1 MKLKPST
8 LFFLLTA
15 LLLGGVVLIAQS
27 QAPSSQQAQQTEPQ
41 NLVAFQE
48 KQVKALTLQTQLRS
62 LKFERDKDGKW
73 QMLEPD
79 RISASDSSI
88 AFLLNQI
95 VTGKSQRSF
104 TAKVSDRETYS
115 FQQPLATIEVTL
127 DNQETHKL
135 VLGGYDFNRSNI
147 YALLDPVA
155 DPKADL
161 EVLLVSP
168 NFENA
173 VSRPLADWKAA
184 PAPKASPSPAL
195 PSPTPSPSAASSPA
209 ASPIVSPSVSPQT
222 VSPSPSA
229 SPSNAAPSAAS
240 PSISPQSTPTS
251 NASP

>member
-48 KQVKALTLQTQLRS
+48 KQVKTLTLQTQLRS

-73 QMLEPD
+73 QVLEPD
-79 RISASDSSI
+79 RALASDSSI

-104 TAKVSDRETYS
+104 TAKASDRETYS
-115 FQQPLATIEVTL
+115 FHQPLATIEVTL

-147 YALLDPVA
+147 YALLDPAA

-161 EVLLVSP
+161 KVLLVSP

-173 VSRPLADWKAA
+173 VSRPLADWKAS
-184 PAPKASPSPAL
+184 PAPKASPSPA
-195 PSPTPSPSAASSPA
+195 SPA
-209 ASPIVSPSVSPQT
+209 ASPSPTNSPSADSSPTASPSPKISPSVSPQT
-222 VSPSPSA
+222 VSPSPSDVSSSA
-229 SPSNAAPSAAS
+229 SPEETPKSSVS
-240 PSISPQSTPTS
+240 P
-251 NASP
+251 

>member
-8 LFFLLTA
+8 LFFLLTT

-73 QMLEPD
+73 QMLGPD
-79 RISASDSSI
+79 RVLASDSSI

-95 VTGKSQRSF
+95 ATGKSQRSF
-104 TAKVSDRETYS
+104 TAKASDRETYS
-115 FQQPLATIEVTL
+115 FHQPLATIEVTL

-135 VLGGYDFNRSNI
+135 ILGGYDFNRSNI
-147 YALLDPVA
+147 YALLDPA
-155 DPKADL
+155 TDPKADL
-161 EVLLVSP
+161 KVLLVSP

-173 VSRPLADWKAA
+173 VSRPLADWKAS
-184 PAPKASPSPAL
+184 PAPKASPSPA
-195 PSPTPSPSAASSPA
+195 SPA
-209 ASPIVSPSVSPQT
+209 ASPSPTTSPSAAPSPTASPSST
-222 VSPSPSA
+222 VSPSA
-229 SPSNAAPSAAS
+229 SPTGASPSAAS
-240 PSISPQSTPTS
+240 PSTSPEATPTS

>member
-15 LLLGGVVLIAQS
+15 LLLGGVVFIAQS
-27 QAPSSQQAQQTEPQ
+27 QSPPSQEAKQTEPQ
-41 NLVAFQE
+41 SLVAFQE
-48 KQVKALTLQTQLRS
+48 KQVKALTVQTQLRS

-79 RISASDSSI
+79 RGLASDASI

-104 TAKVSDRETYS
+104 MAKASDREQYS
-115 FQQPLATIEVTL
+115 LHQPLATIDVTL

-135 VLGGYDFNRSNI
+135 VLGGYDFNRANL
-147 YALLDPVA
+147 YALLDPLA

-161 EVLLVSP
+161 KVLLVSP

-173 VSRPLADWKAA
+173 VSRPLADWKASA
-184 PAPKASPSPAL
+184 PPKAS
-195 PSPTPSPSAASSPA
+195 
-209 ASPIVSPSVSPQT
+209 
-222 VSPSPSA
+222 
-229 SPSNAAPSAAS
+229 PSAAS
-240 PSISPQSTPTS
+240 PSPTALPPVVLPS
-251 NASP
+251 SASPSPAASSSPAPSSPVASPSAKP